1 MLRRLFNECLLRPS
15 DLPPSSRDM
24 EVIGVFN
31 PGAIATKDGVLLLA
45 RVAEQPVERRM
56 GFTASPRWDVASQ
69 SVVVDWLRHDQCEPR
84 DQRVIKHKKSSL
96 TRLTFLSHLRVI
108 RSRDGKHIDSLE
120 DPTVFWPAN
129 TYEEFGVEDPRITRI
144 GDTFYIT
151 YVAVSRHGVVTALA
165 STRDFKSF
173 ERHGI
178 LFPPENKDV
187 VLFPERI
194 GGEYY
199 ALHRPNAATPFT
211 KPEMWMAT
219 SSDLIH
225 WGHHAQFLGGSEE
238 WDIGRIGAGTPPIR
252 TAGGWLTLYHGN
264 SKREED
270 RGIGIYSGGALL
282 LDLDN
287 PRKIIARSGRVFLPE
302 TKYELEGFVPNVV
315 FPTGLVPRDDTVLV
329 YYGAADT
336 YTAVVEFSL
345 KDILN
350 SVRRAEV

>member
-1 MLRRLFNECLLRPS
+1 
-15 DLPPSSRDM
+15 M

-31 PGAIATKDGVLLLA
+31 PGAIATNDGVFLLV
-45 RVAEQPVERRM
+45 RVAEQPVERRL
-56 GFTASPRWDVASQ
+56 GFTALPRWDVASKN
-69 SVVVDWLRHDQCEPR
+69 VAVDWIRHDQSETR
-84 DQRVIKHKKSSL
+84 DQRVIRRKQDNL

-108 RSRDGKHIDSLE
+108 RSRDGKHIDSVE
-120 DPTVFWPAN
+120 DDAAFWPAN

-144 GDTFYIT
+144 DDTFYIT

-165 STRDFKSF
+165 STKDFKSF

-194 GGEYY
+194 GRDYY

-225 WGHHAQFLGGSEE
+225 WGHHEQFLGGSEE

-252 TAGGWLTLYHGN
+252 TAGGWLALYHGN

-270 RGIGIYSGGALL
+270 TGIGIYSGGALL

-287 PRKIIARSGRVFLPE
+287 PRKIVGRSGRLFVPE

-315 FPTGLVPRDDTVLV
+315 FPTGMVLRDDVVLV

-345 KDILN
+345 KDIFN
-350 SVRRAEV
+350 VIERAQ